1 MGLFAALVRT
11 AVNTA
16 LLPVAIVK
24 DALTLGG
31 ATSGRGSYTSEAIDR
46 IKEEADDEPTN
57 D

>member
-57 D
+57 E